1 MTTGETSPWARG
13 ASPVPP
19 PADPVSYDGPWQAG
33 PPRPAPLPSPPAPG
47 WTTAPPWTGAP
58 VVSDELLRRLP
69 PPGASAPRP
78 PLQPG
83 EQDQRPATIG
93 LAATLAV
100 TASLLWVCGLSLFLL
115 VAAAGTRA
123 LGPSGDDGVVF
134 HLLDEAVLRMGDGL
148 WVPLYGFPL
157 ASTVTGFCLLARR
170 PWARVAHTV
179 AGAAALAW
187 AGWWLRESLLM
198 WFVVAVYVVVAVAV
212 LWVPSV
218 GRWYAGRPRRAP
230 EGFALSG

>member
-1 MTTGETSPWARG
+1 MGAGSLPGPATRG
-13 ASPVPP
+13 PGLLRRAL
-19 PADPVSYDGPWQAG
+19 AG
-33 PPRPAPLPSPPAPG
+33 RPAAPG
-47 WTTAPPWTGAP
+47 AAAVAARTGWTAAPPWTGAP
-58 VVSDELLRRLP
+58 VSDELLRRLP

-93 LAATLAV
+93 LSATLAV

-187 AGWWLRESLLM
+187 AAWWLRESLLM

-230 EGFALSG
+230 EGFTLSG